1 MNNRQ
6 MENQKRILAAKYGVK
21 KSQITDKDVE
31 TYRSET
37 NKEGAKQGAG
47 IVGVGGAGVLANKS
61 KDKGYLSGRRTVYHT
76 TEKKNVPSIKEHGL
90 KPFGKND
97 AEAGFTN
104 RALSYQRQLGFID
117 DNADKPAVYLAKNKK
132 VAKSIINGKK
142 MQSILSGGIT
152 PFEEQEIIKAKIP
165 YDKYKKQKTIAN
177 PELLGAKSGKE
188 FGDRK
193 VELSKKIKEFE
204 DKKGI
209 IRLNLFEP
217 SDNQV
222 RRQSKAIYKG
232 LGPKGTKVITE
243 SLSPEHIVGS
253 KKYIK
258 NSPKEVLNYI
268 KHNPKRFAKGLGIY
282 GLVGTG
288 ATVGGKAI
296 VDAQREANKL
306 KTLEG
311 LRNKAKQEKQ
321 KKEAFEYINELY
333 MEKVAS
339 LQIY

>member
-1 MNNRQ
+1 MSNRQ

-31 TYRSET
+31 TYRNET

-61 KDKGYLSGRRTVYHT
+61 KDKGYLSGRRTVYHA

-104 RALSYQRQLGFID
+104 RALAAQRQLGFVD
-117 DNADKPAVYLAKNKK
+117 ADADKPAVYLAKKKK
-132 VAKSIINGKK
+132 VARGVINGKK
-142 MQSILSGGIT
+142 TQSMLSAGLI

-188 FGDRK
+188 FGERK
-193 VELSKKIKEFE
+193 IEMGKKVKELQKQLGF
-204 DKKGI
+204 
-209 IRLNLFEP
+209 RLNLHEP
-217 SDNQV
+217 SDEQIM
-222 RRQSKAIYKG
+222 RQSKAAYEG

>member
-1 MNNRQ
+1 MNTRQ

-97 AEAGFTN
+97 TEAGFTN

-132 VAKSIINGKK
+132 VARSIINGKK
-142 MQSILSGGIT
+142 MQS
-152 PFEEQEIIKAKIP
+152 
-165 YDKYKKQKTIAN
+165 
-177 PELLGAKSGKE
+177 
-188 FGDRK
+188 
-193 VELSKKIKEFE
+193 
-204 DKKGI
+204 
-209 IRLNLFEP
+209 
-217 SDNQV
+217 
-222 RRQSKAIYKG
+222 
-232 LGPKGTKVITE
+232 
-243 SLSPEHIVGS
+243 
-253 KKYIK
+253 
-258 NSPKEVLNYI
+258 VLNYI

>member
-1 MNNRQ
+1 MNTRQ

-21 KSQITDKDVE
+21 KSQITDKD
-31 TYRSET
+31 
-37 NKEGAKQGAG
+37 
-47 IVGVGGAGVLANKS
+47 
-61 KDKGYLSGRRTVYHT
+61 
-76 TEKKNVPSIKEHGL
+76 
-90 KPFGKND
+90 
-97 AEAGFTN
+97 
-104 RALSYQRQLGFID
+104 
-117 DNADKPAVYLAKNKK
+117 K
-132 VAKSIINGKK
+132 VARSIINGKK
-142 MQSILSGGIT
+142 MQSMLSGGIT

-217 SDNQV
+217 SDNQI

>member
-1 MNNRQ
+1 MNSRQ

-47 IVGVGGAGVLANKS
+47 IVGVG
-61 KDKGYLSGRRTVYHT
+61 
-76 TEKKNVPSIKEHGL
+76 
-90 KPFGKND
+90 
-97 AEAGFTN
+97 
-104 RALSYQRQLGFID
+104 
-117 DNADKPAVYLAKNKK
+117 
-132 VAKSIINGKK
+132 
-142 MQSILSGGIT
+142 
-152 PFEEQEIIKAKIP
+152 
-165 YDKYKKQKTIAN
+165 
-177 PELLGAKSGKE
+177 
-188 FGDRK
+188 
-193 VELSKKIKEFE
+193 
-204 DKKGI
+204 
-209 IRLNLFEP
+209 
-217 SDNQV
+217 
-222 RRQSKAIYKG
+222 
-232 LGPKGTKVITE
+232 
-243 SLSPEHIVGS
+243 
-253 KKYIK
+253 
-258 NSPKEVLNYI
+258 
-268 KHNPKRFAKGLGIY
+268 
-282 GLVGTG
+282 GTG

>member
-1 MNNRQ
+1 MNTRQ

-31 TYRSET
+31 TYRS
-37 NKEGAKQGAG
+37 
-47 IVGVGGAGVLANKS
+47 
-61 KDKGYLSGRRTVYHT
+61 
-76 TEKKNVPSIKEHGL
+76 
-90 KPFGKND
+90 
-97 AEAGFTN
+97 
-104 RALSYQRQLGFID
+104 
-117 DNADKPAVYLAKNKK
+117 
-132 VAKSIINGKK
+132 
-142 MQSILSGGIT
+142 
-152 PFEEQEIIKAKIP
+152 
-165 YDKYKKQKTIAN
+165 
-177 PELLGAKSGKE
+177 
-188 FGDRK
+188 
-193 VELSKKIKEFE
+193 
-204 DKKGI
+204 
-209 IRLNLFEP
+209 
-217 SDNQV
+217 DNQI